1 VTSIVIYSVKWCGI
15 VRLLWMPQKPL
26 SVDWA
31 AIRSLYLQGV
41 DSITLANK
49 FAINVSTLRSKASR
63 EGWNEILGR
72 SRKQV
77 ATLKHDT
84 LTATRDIWS
93 ERRETIRERIHLIGD
108 RMTNAAAQ
116 LSEDQLLNK
125 ADKIKIATEIAG
137 KSVGL
142 DREEDRNQVNIAIL
156 GSIGSAPGGYDDS
169 CTINTLPQSITI
181 SPVYS
186 VEHTDTEAV
195 NPTSH
200 PTTVDPDPADRV

>member
-1 VTSIVIYSVKWCGI
+1 
-15 VRLLWMPQKPL
+15 MPRKPL
-26 SVDWA
+26 PVDWA

-41 DSITLANK
+41 DGRELAK
-49 FAINVSTLRSKASR
+49 RFAISLSTLRSRACR
-63 EGWNEILGR
+63 EKWNVIMGRGKGSSAISTEQSTEI
-72 SRKQV
+72 
-77 ATLKHDT
+77 A
-84 LTATRDIWS
+84 RDIWA

-156 GSIGSAPGGYDDS
+156 GSIGSSPGGYDDS
-169 CTINTLPQSITI
+169 CTVNTLPQSVTI

-195 NPTSH
+195 TTTSH
-200 PTTVDPDPADRV
+200 PTTVDPDPAAPV

>member
-1 VTSIVIYSVKWCGI
+1 MGRGKGSS
-15 VRLLWMPQKPL
+15 
-26 SVDWA
+26 
-31 AIRSLYLQGV
+31 AI
-41 DSITLANK
+41 
-49 FAINVSTLRSKASR
+49 STEQST
-63 EGWNEILGR
+63 EI
-72 SRKQV
+72 
-77 ATLKHDT
+77 A
-84 LTATRDIWS
+84 RDIWA

-156 GSIGSAPGGYDDS
+156 GSIGSSPGGYDDS
-169 CTINTLPQSITI
+169 CTINTLPQYVTI

-195 NPTSH
+195 TPTSH
-200 PTTVDPDPADRV
+200 PTTVDPDPAAPV